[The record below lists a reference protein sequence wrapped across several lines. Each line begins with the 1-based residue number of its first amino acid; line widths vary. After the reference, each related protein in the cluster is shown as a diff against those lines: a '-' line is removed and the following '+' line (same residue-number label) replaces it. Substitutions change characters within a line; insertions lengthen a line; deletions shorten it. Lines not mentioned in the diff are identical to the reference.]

1 MTEEIED
8 ALYSACNVTT
18 RWHPRIG
25 GMVVSDHPRARGT
38 FNEPPSSVREFTAK
52 LRAFLGEIDA
62 TLSVGEL
69 LEDLNDER

>member
-18 RWHPRIG
+18 KWHPRLG
-25 GMVVSDHPRARGT
+25 SMVVPNHPRAVGT
-38 FNEPPSSVREFTAK
+38 FNDPPSSVREFAAK

-62 TLSVGEL
+62 TLTVAEL
-69 LEDLNDER
+69 LEGLE